1 MTEEIIVFT
10 DGSHMKPKNL
20 CGYGVHF
27 PNGEFEDISKPFTK
41 GEKTNQRAELY
52 AIYKAIKIISNQNK
66 NYNIKIY
73 TDSEY
78 SIKSLTIWIKNWKKN
93 NWISS
98 TGKPVMNQDII
109 HKIDKLMGEHIGKI
123 KFSHVRAHT
132 NKDDYESVHNDITDK
147 LAKTGAFQ
155 SGSKKYPL
163 SDG

>member
-1 MTEEIIVFT
+1 MTDEIIVFT

-27 PNGEFEDISKPFTK
+27 PNGEFEDISRPFTK

-52 AIYKAIKIISNQNK
+52 AIYKAIKIITKSDK
-66 NYNIKIY
+66 KLDIKIY

-93 NWISS
+93 HWIGS

-109 HKIDKLMGEHIGKI
+109 QNIDKLMTEHLGKI
-123 KFSHVRAHT
+123 KFQHVRAHT
-132 NKDDYESVHNDITDK
+132 NKNDYESTHNDITDK
-147 LAKTGAFQ
+147 LAKSGAM
-155 SGSKKYPL
+155 SV
-163 SDG
+163 

>member
-1 MTEEIIVFT
+1 MTDEILVFT

-52 AIYKAIKIISNQNK
+52 AIYKAIKIISNHDK
-66 NYNIKIY
+66 NFNIKIY
-73 TDSEY
+73 SDSEY

-109 HKIDKLMGEHIGKI
+109 HKIDKLMSEHLGKI

-132 NKDDYESVHNDITDK
+132 NKDNYESIHNDITDK
-147 LAKTGAFQ
+147 LAKSGALQ
-155 SGSKKYPL
+155 SGKYT
-163 SDG
+163 

>member
-1 MTEEIIVFT
+1 MTDEIIVFT

-52 AIYKAIKIISNQNK
+52 AIYKAIKIISTHDK
-66 NYNIKIY
+66 NFNIKIY

-109 HKIDKLMGEHIGKI
+109 HKIDKLMENHLGKI

-132 NKDDYESVHNDITDK
+132 NKDDYESIHNDITDK
-147 LAKTGAFQ
+147 LAKSGALQ
-155 SGSKKYPL
+155 TKK
-163 SDG
+163 